1 MMNPAKLAGQGALLA
16 ALTAAAMSPALAQ
29 TPSTSTAC
37 SVRDVDATMKP
48 PALIEMPAFAASTG
62 MNGTAVV
69 TIALGPDG
77 KPLSARVVRSTGY
90 QVLDDAATKAALAQT
105 YTPAISDC
113 QPVTASYEVDVEF

>member
-1 MMNPAKLAGQGALLA
+1 MMNPAKLAGQAALLA

-29 TPSTSTAC
+29 TPTGSTAC

-48 PALIEMPAFAASTG
+48 AATIEMPAFAASTG

-69 TIALGPDG
+69 SVALGPDG
-77 KPLSARVVRSTGY
+77 KPLSAQVVSSTGWR
-90 QVLDDAATKAALAQT
+90 VLDDAATKAVLAQT

-113 QPVTASYEVDVEF
+113 QPVTASYQVDVQF